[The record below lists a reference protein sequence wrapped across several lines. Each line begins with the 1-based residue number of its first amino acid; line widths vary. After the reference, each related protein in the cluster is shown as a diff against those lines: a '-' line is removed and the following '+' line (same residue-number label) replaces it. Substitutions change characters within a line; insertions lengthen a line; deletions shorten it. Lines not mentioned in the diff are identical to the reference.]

1 MFLRRSGVDHT
12 RVERRF
18 PGVLAL
24 SACLAVFAVGSTS
37 AGAAGRSPASTI
49 AAANT
54 LESQVLVELNA
65 IRAAH
70 GLVPLRLA
78 PSLGAAA
85 DAHSRAMGHHGFFTH
100 ESRDGSG
107 FQKRVERFYG
117 SKGYGNWSV
126 GENLLWATPTVS
138 AADALRLWMASPN
151 HRQNILTARWREIGL
166 SVVTVARAPGVYG
179 GRDVTIMT
187 SEFGARS

>member
-24 SACLAVFAVGSTS
+24 IACLAVLVAGATN
-37 AGAAGRSPASTI
+37 AGAAASPASTI
-49 AAANT
+49 ASANA

-65 IRAAH
+65 IRVDH

-78 PSLGAAA
+78 PALGAAA
-85 DAHSRAMGHHGFFTH
+85 DAHSRAMGHLGFFTH

-126 GENLLWATPTVS
+126 GENLLWAAPAPS
-138 AADALRLWMASPN
+138 AAEALRLWMASPS

-166 SVVTVARAPGVYG
+166 SVVTVAQAPGVYG